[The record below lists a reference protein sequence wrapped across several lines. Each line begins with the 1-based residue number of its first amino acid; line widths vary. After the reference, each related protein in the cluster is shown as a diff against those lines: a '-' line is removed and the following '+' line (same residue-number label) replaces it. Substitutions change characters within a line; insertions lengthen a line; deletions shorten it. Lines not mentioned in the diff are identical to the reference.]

1 MSEEIKNSGLEG
13 ESPVKDVIP
22 SEKQVET
29 TTTSDN
35 KDTMPTQNKEL
46 PQSESTAPSENT
58 ENKVENKVEN
68 KITFTK
74 EQQDEINR
82 ITSKRVNEVKEKTTN
97 DLLAKYGFKEFK
109 ELETALGKNQSY
121 DTLKS
126 TYESEHAELINLR
139 EENALI
145 KNNIDPSSYDIVKN
159 YFKGAKT
166 DLNADALAKMLKDNQ
181 VVAKQW
187 VKHNQITNLGVQ
199 ANESSKKDDYA
210 TWRAKVMGNK

>member
-1 MSEEIKNSGLEG
+1 MEEEKTNSGLEG
-13 ESPVKDVIP
+13 ASPVKEDSP
-22 SEKQVET
+22 SEKLEGT
-29 TTTSDN
+29 TPTNDSKNTIPTEN
-35 KDTMPTQNKEL
+35 KDLSQN
-46 PQSESTAPSENT
+46 ESTASSENT
-58 ENKVENKVEN
+58 ENKVENNKVE
-68 KITFTK
+68 KIVFTK

-126 TYESEHAELINLR
+126 TYESEHTELINLR

-145 KNNIDPSSYDIVKN
+145 KNNIDPASYDIVKN

-166 DLNADALAKMLKDNQ
+166 ELNSESLEKMIKNNTT
-181 VVAKQW
+181 VAKQW

-199 ANESSKKDDYA
+199 ANETAKKDNYE
-210 TWRAKVMGNK
+210 TWRNKVMGK

>member
-22 SEKQVET
+22 SEKQVEA
-29 TTTSDN
+29 TTTSDS

-46 PQSESTAPSENT
+46 PQSESTAPGENA

-97 DLLAKYGFKEFK
+97 DFLAKYGFKEFK

-126 TYESEHAELINLR
+126 TYESEHTELINLR

-145 KNNIDPSSYDIVKN
+145 KNNIDPAIYDIVKN

-166 DLNADALAKMLKDNQ
+166 ELNSESLEKMIKNNATI
-181 VVAKQW
+181 AKQW
-187 VKHNQITNLGVQ
+187 VKHNQITNLGIQ
-199 ANESSKKDDYA
+199 ANETTKKDNYE
-210 TWRAKVMGNK
+210 TWRNKVMGK